1 MLVVGIPATAL
12 QPLTTDLFHDQVLT
26 PDAPDYELNN
36 ESPINRSCYGNP
48 SLNTYLVRFG
58 CPLLTKLVGYLTG
71 GPIRLELLP
80 YVLVISAVWRTSEP
94 DQKLAAQSPPL
105 LQAGTGASFLY
116 LSTPTHLRYFDSLQ
130 SLDHQLRDERHQR
143 NPRDRMVCEK
153 HLARECSSAISVS
166 YSCTKR
172 CSPSRR
178 SI

>member
-1 MLVVGIPATAL
+1 MQQRKP
-12 QPLTTDLFHDQVLT
+12 
-26 PDAPDYELNN
+26 NN
-36 ESPINRSCYGNP
+36 SGCYWHQ
-48 SLNTYLVRFG
+48 SLNTYLLRIG
-58 CPLLTKLVGYLTG
+58 CPLLTKLVAY
-71 GPIRLELLP
+71 RRSNK
-80 YVLVISAVWRTSEP
+80 VIYCCHILAISTVWRTSEP

-116 LSTPTHLRYFDSLQ
+116 LSTPPPPLPPFSLIATHPLNRSSKHKSITTISATSTVQ

-166 YSCTKR
+166 YPCTKR